1 LAARAAVVVACR
13 EAVWAALMGERGADG
28 LRDEIAAVKV
38 HRAGQDAEEWEEN
51 YGSDDLDQPVWF
63 RGASR
68 SVLYRA
74 VEYFSGSSAS
84 VVWALFPGLRRLLLW
99 LMPQY
104 RAYKLVKDREIGKAV
119 TEARKRVEKSK
130 GEDGP
135 AATKDNDTCAV
146 DFVLRNELIP
156 QAKSEKSASKLN
168 DRTLRDEFS
177 MFLISVSLPNLSHHH
192 PPRYATPSYSRC
204 KIPQD
209 RHSTNTTTGSP
220 NNRRP
225 PVDSQAAHQQ
235 PTSTIPSARLPPR
248 PSIPPTSN
256 PSAEDILTASI
267 PYLDATLEEILRLAN
282 PVPLLSR
289 TAVVDT
295 TILGFPIPKGTQVLC
310 STDFKRDPVVEVAE
324 EKRSESS
331 RAAGQGL
338 VAKDLD
344 QFMPERWIKVDTDG
358 KRTFDPAALPRLSFG
373 VEERRCP
380 GKSHASQR
388 NRCDKSTHDTQSPNA
403 DESVQK
409 SETNMGL
416 SWCCRQGARH
426 AAASYFLGPLGVEL
440 SSGHNSGCLE
450 LAADG
455 RWDLAAAAAV
465 FCSAGEDMRGGHQG
479 TTCHNDLNIRA
490 YVPELLVNPV
500 SISQVVN
507 LYPKASHTSHDLRV
521 LQFSPLPSNL
531 PRRHR
536 PSTHNPHRRHQRRG
550 TKPRQNL
557 DLGPIPFRKRH
568 PNQPHPFRIQLIH
581 RPQRLRNLLRLL
593 RRDHPRQA
601 LPEVVAHHRR
611 TNRQRH
617 RPAQHPNLRQR
628 AHHHPCFVFRNK
640 ELPQRQRRG
649 QRHPEAETHDRL
661 GGVLER

>member
-1 LAARAAVVVACR
+1 MGEFSSSEEGGLGLHPMVLDAGRKTAWNGWWEEALKPEVLRKVAAERMQRCAEELVALWKKKCELSRGRPFDAREDVVVACM

-38 HRAGQDAEEWEEN
+38 HRAGQDAEEWEED

-84 VVWALFPGLRRLLLW
+84 VVWALFPGLSRLLLW

-225 PVDSQAAHQQ
+225 PPVDSQAAHQQ

-248 PSIPPTSN
+248 C
-256 PSAEDILTASI
+256 L
-267 PYLDATLEEILRLAN
+267 
-282 PVPLLSR
+282 
-289 TAVVDT
+289 
-295 TILGFPIPKGTQVLC
+295 PIH
-310 STDFKRDPVVEVAE
+310 S
-324 EKRSESS
+324 
-331 RAAGQGL
+331 
-338 VAKDLD
+338 
-344 QFMPERWIKVDTDG
+344 
-358 KRTFDPAALPRLSFG
+358 
-373 VEERRCP
+373 
-380 GKSHASQR
+380 
-388 NRCDKSTHDTQSPNA
+388 
-403 DESVQK
+403 
-409 SETNMGL
+409 
-416 SWCCRQGARH
+416 
-426 AAASYFLGPLGVEL
+426 
-440 SSGHNSGCLE
+440 
-450 LAADG
+450 
-455 RWDLAAAAAV
+455 
-465 FCSAGEDMRGGHQG
+465 
-479 TTCHNDLNIRA
+479 
-490 YVPELLVNPV
+490 
-500 SISQVVN
+500 
-507 LYPKASHTSHDLRV
+507 
-521 LQFSPLPSNL
+521 SNL
-531 PRRHR
+531 
-536 PSTHNPHRRHQRRG
+536 
-550 TKPRQNL
+550 KPL
-557 DLGPIPFRKRH
+557 
-568 PNQPHPFRIQLIH
+568 
-581 RPQRLRNLLRLL
+581 
-593 RRDHPRQA
+593 
-601 LPEVVAHHRR
+601 
-611 TNRQRH
+611 
-617 RPAQHPNLRQR
+617 
-628 AHHHPCFVFRNK
+628 C
-640 ELPQRQRRG
+640 
-649 QRHPEAETHDRL
+649 
-661 GGVLER
+661 

>member
-1 LAARAAVVVACR
+1 MTETLLPTLLTILITTALLFLIYLSLPKPLPGSRIPYNHASTRRVLGDLPALITHYCETGDLASFVSEQCRKLGSPVAQLFLWPVTAGRRPVVVVDDVREVEDLAVRRTGEFASSSGGGGLGLHPMVLDAGRTACRGWWEEVMKPEVLRKAVAEKVQRCAEELVTLWKKKCELSRGRPFDAREDVVVASM

-28 LRDEIAAVKV
+28 LRDEIASVKV
-38 HRAGQDAEEWEEN
+38 HRAGQDAEEWEED

-104 RAYKLVKDREIGKAV
+104 RAYKLVKNREIGKAV

-146 DFVLRNELIP
+146 DFVLRNEIIP

-177 MFLISVSLPNLSHHH
+177 MFLIS
-192 PPRYATPSYSRC
+192 
-204 KIPQD
+204 
-209 RHSTNTTTGSP
+209 
-220 NNRRP
+220 
-225 PVDSQAAHQQ
+225 AHQTTAALLLWTVKLLTNNQ
-235 PTSTIPSARLPPR
+235 PQQSRLR
-248 PSIPPTSN
+248 DSLRAAFPSIPPTSD

-338 VAKDLD
+338 VAKGLD
-344 QFMPERWIKVDTDG
+344 QFMPERWIKVDMDG

-380 GKSHASQR
+380 GR
-388 NRCDKSTHDTQSPNA
+388 
-403 DESVQK
+403 
-409 SETNMGL
+409 
-416 SWCCRQGARH
+416 
-426 AAASYFLGPLGVEL
+426 
-440 SSGHNSGCLE
+440 E
-450 LAADG
+450 LAIQQL
-455 RWDLAAAAAV
+455 RIFLV
-465 FCSAGEDMRGGHQG
+465 
-479 TTCHNDLNIRA
+479 
-490 YVPELLVNPV
+490 LLVWNFQLDTIPDALN
-500 SISQVVN
+500 SQ
-507 LYPKASHTSHDLRV
+507 LMEGGILR
-521 LQFSPLPSNL
+521 
-531 PRRHR
+531 
-536 PSTHNPHRRHQRRG
+536 
-550 TKPRQNL
+550 
-557 DLGPIPFRKRH
+557 
-568 PNQPHPFRIQLIH
+568 
-581 RPQRLRNLLRLL
+581 RPQ
-593 RRDHPRQA
+593 Q
-601 LPEVVAHHRR
+601 
-611 TNRQRH
+611 
-617 RPAQHPNLRQR
+617 
-628 AHHHPCFVFRNK
+628 CFVR
-640 ELPQRQRRG
+640 
-649 QRHPEAETHDRL
+649 
-661 GGVLER
+661 LERI